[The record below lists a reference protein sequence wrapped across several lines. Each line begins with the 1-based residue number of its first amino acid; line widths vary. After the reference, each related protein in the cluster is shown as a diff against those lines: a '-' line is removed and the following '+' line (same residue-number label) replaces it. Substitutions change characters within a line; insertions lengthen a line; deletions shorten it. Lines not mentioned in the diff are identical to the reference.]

1 MRYVNFP
8 LSRQFILG
16 IILNGSVV
24 FLAAYLVYMGA
35 CGQYQNNIEG
45 MINSQSSTIFNF
57 MEEKNNDDIT
67 SFIQVLENN
76 PLVANIPEDIAY
88 IEWESDKSGREPIIR
103 TATNSTIKPIIIEHF
118 KEKITEIESNSTH
131 KTRPEISQYICD
143 YECFVLNYKSY
154 QINELTG
161 TAITAVKLKSIS
173 ELIEK
178 LNDSPT
184 IMLYD
189 INDNEHEQWLSQKV
203 NKLSWNSVIEPNRS
217 NHIINQI
224 NKYRTHTNGNI
235 TYREL
240 LDSISYDLNY
250 DGYVIS
256 KIKYNHQSLG
266 YTVTFL
272 PNTSIFRSFKL
283 GAVKNIF
290 MAIALLVFM
299 VIIGCHYT
307 FNLIRLNTFFHKNK
321 KLLNEYASG
330 GHDSSNEIYLLISH
344 LKSSLESNVK
354 QSEKLKSLHNKLES
368 YSNYDPHTS
377 LPNQKWIMEQ
387 LTRLQQ
393 IKKINSAIDLYAVEF
408 CPVLPKSVYENDEI
422 SHQISSIMLDLI
434 DEKDYLAIY
443 EPTVYYLL
451 TTSIKSKNEIDDLL
465 DKFRHELMIQVNEGQ
480 EVRISAGIVHIL
492 STGINPSIIMKQT
505 HTAYLRSCESNMM
518 DSYTIYTDSML
529 SENPLNTNN
538 ISFINAFK
546 KARMKGD
553 IVLRYDQVMNIT
565 DKTIHSLI
573 ARSLWFQDGTANNI
587 EDYTDQIIS
596 SGINTEFSYWK
607 IENAM
612 HDLAELDQDTSHS
625 INMII
630 PLNYEQLL
638 DSNLLSFLD
647 LITVKYHILPNR
659 VTFALTENTI
669 SNDVTECIKAIES
682 LIKNGYHIALQNYNH
697 GMIDM
702 DFIVSHEISSV
713 MVSGSLTKRVLT
725 SEFDRYMMT
734 ELIKRWQTIIN
745 VQIILQDID
754 SMITMETFRELGT
767 TVMTG
772 SLFPCQQSLSAVKAY
787 LNKDD
792 NI

>member
-1 MRYVNFP
+1 
-8 LSRQFILG
+8 
-16 IILNGSVV
+16 
-24 FLAAYLVYMGA
+24 
-35 CGQYQNNIEG
+35 
-45 MINSQSSTIFNF
+45 
-57 MEEKNNDDIT
+57 
-67 SFIQVLENN
+67 
-76 PLVANIPEDIAY
+76 
-88 IEWESDKSGREPIIR
+88 
-103 TATNSTIKPIIIEHF
+103 
-118 KEKITEIESNSTH
+118 
-131 KTRPEISQYICD
+131 
-143 YECFVLNYKSY
+143 
-154 QINELTG
+154 
-161 TAITAVKLKSIS
+161 
-173 ELIEK
+173 
-178 LNDSPT
+178 
-184 IMLYD
+184 
-189 INDNEHEQWLSQKV
+189 
-203 NKLSWNSVIEPNRS
+203 
-217 NHIINQI
+217 
-224 NKYRTHTNGNI
+224 
-235 TYREL
+235 
-240 LDSISYDLNY
+240 
-250 DGYVIS
+250 
-256 KIKYNHQSLG
+256 
-266 YTVTFL
+266 
-272 PNTSIFRSFKL
+272 
-283 GAVKNIF
+283 
-290 MAIALLVFM
+290 
-299 VIIGCHYT
+299 
-307 FNLIRLNTFFHKNK
+307 
-321 KLLNEYASG
+321 
-330 GHDSSNEIYLLISH
+330 
-344 LKSSLESNVK
+344 
-354 QSEKLKSLHNKLES
+354 
-368 YSNYDPHTS
+368 
-377 LPNQKWIMEQ
+377 MEQ